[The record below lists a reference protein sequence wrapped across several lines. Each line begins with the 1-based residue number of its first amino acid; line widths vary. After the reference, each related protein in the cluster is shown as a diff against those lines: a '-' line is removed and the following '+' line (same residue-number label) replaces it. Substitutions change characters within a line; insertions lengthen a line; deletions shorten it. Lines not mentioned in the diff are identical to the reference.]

1 MTRFAGRASCSD
13 LSVPHGRILMLLM
26 TPGPTR
32 VPERVLRAGAR
43 PMLHHRTPEFSRELA
58 SLLELIAPVF
68 GTREPVLPVHATGR
82 GAMEATLSNLLSPG
96 DGLVVCCNGRF
107 GEMWVKIARS
117 YGLLVHGVAAD
128 WNNDVDLQEIEG
140 AIEAHPEV
148 RAIAMAHSDT
158 STGVANDIAAVAAV
172 ARRRGV
178 LLFVDGVSSIGGM
191 PFAFDEWGVDAAF
204 TASQKCLMS
213 SPGLSFVALSERA
226 VVASARATLPHNY
239 WNFADI
245 RREISGPKPGTP
257 GTPPVHVVLQVAE
270 ALRMI
275 HDEGFEAVCDR
286 HKTMAEIVER
296 ESAALGLRHQCPG
309 LRNRST
315 TVTALALPAPLAPDT
330 IREGLKR
337 RGILTA
343 AALEHYQP
351 TAFRIG
357 HMGDIRPD
365 DVEKTMAAVREIIF
379 ERRGSGAP
387 RPGEQ

>member
-1 MTRFAGRASCSD
+1 MTHFARRASSGD
-13 LSVPHGRILMLLM
+13 TPALHGHILMLLM

-68 GTREPVLPVHATGR
+68 GTRQPVLPVHATGR
-82 GAMEATLSNLLSPG
+82 GAMEATLCNLLSPG
-96 DGLVVCCNGRF
+96 DGVVICCNGRF
-107 GEMWVKIARS
+107 GEMWVKLARS
-117 YGLLVHGVAAD
+117 YGLIAHRVATD
-128 WNNDVDLQEIEG
+128 WNTDVDLREID
-140 AIEAHPEV
+140 AALDDYREV

-158 STGVANDIAAVAAV
+158 STGVANDVAAIAAL

-226 VVASARATLPHNY
+226 VAATARATLPHNY

-245 RREISGPKPGTP
+245 RRETGAPKPATP
-257 GTPPVHVVLQVAE
+257 GTPPVHIVLQVAE

-275 HDEGFEAVCDR
+275 HEEGFDAVCNR
-286 HKTMAEIVER
+286 HKTMASIVQR
-296 ESAALGLRHQCPG
+296 EASALGLEHQCPR
-309 LRNRST
+309 LQQRST
-315 TVTALALPAPLAPDT
+315 TVTALALPSHLPPDQL
-330 IREGLKR
+330 RDGLKR

-357 HMGDIRPD
+357 HMGDIRTV
-365 DVEKTMAAVREIIF
+365 DVERTMVAVREVIL
-379 ERRGSGAP
+379 ERDSDTARLKTP
-387 RPGEQ
+387 